1 MRCSIATPDQSC
13 IAPSTEQGTHILAC
27 SENSLSCWIDVGFV
41 LEIFNPLWSSEM
53 VLKPKNKV
61 AELLNV
67 SREYAA
73 PLVQS

>member
-1 MRCSIATPDQSC
+1 M
-13 IAPSTEQGTHILAC
+13 
-27 SENSLSCWIDVGFV
+27 GFV

-67 SREYAA
+67 FRGYAA
-73 PLVQS
+73 PLVQP